1 MTKQRFITHW
11 ENNQWIFDTET
22 GETYSSIDA
31 KKLIQLLNDLDDER
45 KYWMQ
50 KAKLTKKEENDVLE
64 YLNGVI

>member
-22 GETYSSIDA
+22 GKTYSSIDA

-50 KAKLTKKEENDVLE
+50 KAKLTKKEEKDVLE